1 MVLHAFPEFDEGNGE
16 GFLTFY
22 NQFVTTIRIDMAQR
36 APSAKMNSQLLASLW
51 SKGDGSGAGGATPAN
66 DLALTAMAT
75 QDAVIAELTRILNE
89 RDAEINLITQQN
101 LSMESYIQE
110 QQRQMIKSK
119 KGPEEYNTLMA
130 LCMERNEE
138 LRVATHVNL
147 QLNQNVKGLEDIVSD
162 LKKDRDETAFQIA
175 EMAKKVVILEEEG
188 KSQREAMSVAEE
200 AIRKKDKL
208 IEQLE
213 QEKEVFAKKIAWSE
227 DAAKKLTDKINV
239 LSESEK
245 RVDNLMEEKERLI
258 EELKNGTHAIESKDD
273 LNNAQRQRI
282 EELETLLNTYEK
294 RFLAKDVDVPKRTF
308 DLF

>member
-1 MVLHAFPEFDEGNGE
+1 
-16 GFLTFY
+16 
-22 NQFVTTIRIDMAQR
+22 MAQQR
-36 APSAKMNSQLLASLW
+36 APTAKINSQLLASLW
-51 SKGDGSGAGGATPAN
+51 SKGDGSGAGGATPTN
-66 DLALTAMAT
+66 DLALTAIAT
-75 QDAVIAELTRILNE
+75 QDAVIVELTRILNE
-89 RDAEINLITQQN
+89 RDAEINLITQHN

-110 QQRQMIKSK
+110 QQRQMIKLK

-130 LCMERNEE
+130 LYMERNEE

-147 QLNQNVKGLEDIVSD
+147 PLNKDVKGLEDIVSD
-162 LKKDRDETAFQIA
+162 LKSEKDRDETAFQIA

-200 AIRKKDKL
+200 AIVKKDEL

-213 QEKEVFAKKIAWSE
+213 QEKEVFAKKVSE

-245 RVDNLMEEKERLI
+245 RVDDLMEEKERLI
-258 EELKNGTHAIESKDD
+258 EELKKGTHAMESKDV

>member
-1 MVLHAFPEFDEGNGE
+1 
-16 GFLTFY
+16 
-22 NQFVTTIRIDMAQR
+22 MAQQR
-36 APSAKMNSQLLASLW
+36 APTAKINSQLLASLW
-51 SKGDGSGAGGATPAN
+51 SKGDGSGAGGATPTN
-66 DLALTAMAT
+66 DLALTAIAT
-75 QDAVIAELTRILNE
+75 QDAVIVELTRILNE
-89 RDAEINLITQQN
+89 RDAEINLITQHN

-110 QQRQMIKSK
+110 QQRQMIKLK

-130 LCMERNEE
+130 LYMERNEE

-147 QLNQNVKGLEDIVSD
+147 PLNKDVKGLEDIVSD
-162 LKKDRDETAFQIA
+162 LKSEKDRDETVFQIA

-200 AIRKKDKL
+200 AIVKKDEL

-213 QEKEVFAKKIAWSE
+213 QEKEVFAKKVSE

-245 RVDNLMEEKERLI
+245 RVDDLMEEKERLI
-258 EELKNGTHAIESKDD
+258 EELKKGTHAMESKDV

>member
-1 MVLHAFPEFDEGNGE
+1 
-16 GFLTFY
+16 
-22 NQFVTTIRIDMAQR
+22 MAQR
-36 APSAKMNSQLLASLW
+36 APTAKINSQLLASLW
-51 SKGDGSGAGGATPAN
+51 SKGDGSGAGGATPTN
-66 DLALTAMAT
+66 DLALTAIAT
-75 QDAVIAELTRILNE
+75 QDAVIVELTRILNE
-89 RDAEINLITQQN
+89 RDAEINLITQHN
-101 LSMESYIQE
+101 LSLESYIQE
-110 QQRQMIKSK
+110 QQRQMIKLK

-130 LCMERNEE
+130 LYMERNEE

-147 QLNQNVKGLEDIVSD
+147 PLNKEVKGLEDIVSD
-162 LKKDRDETAFQIA
+162 LKSEKDRDETVFQIA

-200 AIRKKDKL
+200 AIVKKDEL

-213 QEKEVFAKKIAWSE
+213 QEKEVFAKKVSE

-245 RVDNLMEEKERLI
+245 RVDDLMEEKERLI
-258 EELKNGTHAIESKDD
+258 EELKKGTHAMESKDV

-294 RFLAKDVDVPKRTF
+294 RFLAKDVDVPKSTF
-308 DLF
+308 DLL

>member
-1 MVLHAFPEFDEGNGE
+1 
-16 GFLTFY
+16 
-22 NQFVTTIRIDMAQR
+22 MAQR
-36 APSAKMNSQLLASLW
+36 APAAKINSQLLASLW
-51 SKGDGSGAGGATPAN
+51 SKGDGSGAGGATPTN
-66 DLALTAMAT
+66 DLALTAIAT
-75 QDAVIAELTRILNE
+75 QDAVIVELTRILNE
-89 RDAEINLITQQN
+89 RDAEINLITQHN

-110 QQRQMIKSK
+110 QQRQMIKLK

-130 LCMERNEE
+130 LYMERNEE

-147 QLNQNVKGLEDIVSD
+147 PLNKDVKGLEDIVSD
-162 LKKDRDETAFQIA
+162 LKSEKDRDETAFQIA

-200 AIRKKDKL
+200 AIVKKDEL

-213 QEKEVFAKKIAWSE
+213 QEKEVFAKKVSE

-245 RVDNLMEEKERLI
+245 RVDDLMEEKERLI
-258 EELKNGTHAIESKDD
+258 EELKKGTHAMESKDV

>member
-1 MVLHAFPEFDEGNGE
+1 
-16 GFLTFY
+16 
-22 NQFVTTIRIDMAQR
+22 MAQR
-36 APSAKMNSQLLASLW
+36 APAAKINSQLLASLW
-51 SKGDGSGAGGATPAN
+51 SKGDGSGAGGATPTN
-66 DLALTAMAT
+66 DLALTAIAT
-75 QDAVIAELTRILNE
+75 QDAVIVELTRILNE
-89 RDAEINLITQQN
+89 RDAEINLITQHN

-110 QQRQMIKSK
+110 QQRQMIKLK

-130 LCMERNEE
+130 LYMERNEE

-147 QLNQNVKGLEDIVSD
+147 PLNKDVKGLEDIVSD
-162 LKKDRDETAFQIA
+162 LKSEKDRDETVFQIA

-200 AIRKKDKL
+200 AIVKKDEL

-213 QEKEVFAKKIAWSE
+213 QEKEVFAKKVSE

-245 RVDNLMEEKERLI
+245 RVDDLMEEKERLI
-258 EELKNGTHAIESKDD
+258 EELKKGTHAMESKDV

>member
-1 MVLHAFPEFDEGNGE
+1 
-16 GFLTFY
+16 
-22 NQFVTTIRIDMAQR
+22 MAQR
-36 APSAKMNSQLLASLW
+36 APAAKINSQLLASLW
-51 SKGDGSGAGGATPAN
+51 SKGDGSGAGGATPTN
-66 DLALTAMAT
+66 DLALTAIAT
-75 QDAVIAELTRILNE
+75 QDAVIVELTRILNE
-89 RDAEINLITQQN
+89 RDAEINLITQHN

-110 QQRQMIKSK
+110 QQRQMIKLK

-130 LCMERNEE
+130 LYMERNEE

-147 QLNQNVKGLEDIVSD
+147 PLNKDVKGLEDIVSD
-162 LKKDRDETAFQIA
+162 LKSEKDRDETVFQIA

-200 AIRKKDKL
+200 AIVKKDEL

-213 QEKEVFAKKIAWSE
+213 QEKEVFAKKVSE

-245 RVDNLMEEKERLI
+245 RVDDLMEEKERLI
-258 EELKNGTHAIESKDD
+258 EELKKGTHAMESKDV

-294 RFLAKDVDVPKRTF
+294 RFLAKDVDVPKSTF
-308 DLF
+308 DLL

>member
-1 MVLHAFPEFDEGNGE
+1 
-16 GFLTFY
+16 
-22 NQFVTTIRIDMAQR
+22 MAQR
-36 APSAKMNSQLLASLW
+36 APAAKIKSQLLASVW
-51 SKGDGSGAGGATPAN
+51 SKGDGSGAGGATPTN
-66 DLALTAMAT
+66 DLALTAIAT
-75 QDAVIAELTRILNE
+75 QDAVIVELTRILNE
-89 RDAEINLITQQN
+89 RDAEINLITQHN

-110 QQRQMIKSK
+110 QQRQMIKLK

-130 LCMERNEE
+130 LYMERNEE

-147 QLNQNVKGLEDIVSD
+147 PLNKDVKGLEDIVSD
-162 LKKDRDETAFQIA
+162 LKSEKDRDETVFQIA

-200 AIRKKDKL
+200 AIVKKDEL

-213 QEKEVFAKKIAWSE
+213 QEKEVFAKKVSE

-245 RVDNLMEEKERLI
+245 RVDDLMEEKERLI
-258 EELKNGTHAIESKDD
+258 EELKKGTHAMESKDV

>member
-1 MVLHAFPEFDEGNGE
+1 
-16 GFLTFY
+16 
-22 NQFVTTIRIDMAQR
+22 MAQR
-36 APSAKMNSQLLASLW
+36 APAAKINSQLLASLW
-51 SKGDGSGAGGATPAN
+51 SKGDGSGAGGATPTN
-66 DLALTAMAT
+66 DLALTAIAT
-75 QDAVIAELTRILNE
+75 QDAVIVELTRILNE
-89 RDAEINLITQQN
+89 RDAEINLITQHN

-110 QQRQMIKSK
+110 QQRQMIKLK

-130 LCMERNEE
+130 LYMERNEE

-147 QLNQNVKGLEDIVSD
+147 LLNKDVKGLEDILSD
-162 LKKDRDETAFQIA
+162 LKSEKDRDETVFQIA

-200 AIRKKDKL
+200 AIVKKDEL

-213 QEKEVFAKKIAWSE
+213 QEKEVFAKKVSE

-245 RVDNLMEEKERLI
+245 RVDDLMEEKERLI
-258 EELKNGTHAIESKDD
+258 EELKKGTHAMESKDV

>member
-1 MVLHAFPEFDEGNGE
+1 
-16 GFLTFY
+16 
-22 NQFVTTIRIDMAQR
+22 MAQR
-36 APSAKMNSQLLASLW
+36 APTAKINSQLLASLW
-51 SKGDGSGAGGATPAN
+51 SKGDGSGAGGATSTN
-66 DLALTAMAT
+66 DLALTAIAT
-75 QDAVIAELTRILNE
+75 QDAVIVELTRILNE
-89 RDAEINLITQQN
+89 RDAEINLITQHN

-110 QQRQMIKSK
+110 QQRQMIKLK

-130 LCMERNEE
+130 LYMERNEE

-147 QLNQNVKGLEDIVSD
+147 PLNKDVKGLEDIVSD
-162 LKKDRDETAFQIA
+162 LKSEKDRDETVFQIA

-200 AIRKKDKL
+200 AIVKKDEL

-213 QEKEVFAKKIAWSE
+213 QEKEVFAKKVSE

-245 RVDNLMEEKERLI
+245 RVDDLMEEKERLI
-258 EELKNGTHAIESKDD
+258 EELKKGTHAMESKDV

>member
-1 MVLHAFPEFDEGNGE
+1 
-16 GFLTFY
+16 
-22 NQFVTTIRIDMAQR
+22 
-36 APSAKMNSQLLASLW
+36 LLASLW
-51 SKGDGSGAGGATPAN
+51 SKGDGSGAGGATPTN
-66 DLALTAMAT
+66 DLALTAIAT
-75 QDAVIAELTRILNE
+75 QDAVIVELTRILNE
-89 RDAEINLITQQN
+89 RDAEINLITQHN

-110 QQRQMIKSK
+110 QQRQMIKLK

-130 LCMERNEE
+130 LYMERNEE

-147 QLNQNVKGLEDIVSD
+147 PLNKDVKGLEDIVSD
-162 LKKDRDETAFQIA
+162 LKSEKDRDETVFQIA

-200 AIRKKDKL
+200 AIVKKDEL

-213 QEKEVFAKKIAWSE
+213 QEKEVFAKKVSE

-245 RVDNLMEEKERLI
+245 RVDDLMEEKERLI
-258 EELKNGTHAIESKDD
+258 EELKKGTHAMESKDV

>member
-1 MVLHAFPEFDEGNGE
+1 
-16 GFLTFY
+16 
-22 NQFVTTIRIDMAQR
+22 MAQR
-36 APSAKMNSQLLASLW
+36 APAAKINSQLLASLW
-51 SKGDGSGAGGATPAN
+51 SKGDGSGAGGATPTN
-66 DLALTAMAT
+66 DLALTAIAT
-75 QDAVIAELTRILNE
+75 QDAVIVELTRILNE
-89 RDAEINLITQQN
+89 RDAEINLITQHN

-110 QQRQMIKSK
+110 QQRQMIKLK
-119 KGPEEYNTLMA
+119 KGPEAYNTLMA
-130 LCMERNEE
+130 LYMERNEE

-147 QLNQNVKGLEDIVSD
+147 PINKDVKGLEDIVSD
-162 LKKDRDETAFQIA
+162 LKSEKDRDETVFQIA

-200 AIRKKDKL
+200 AIVKKDEL

-213 QEKEVFAKKIAWSE
+213 QEKEVFAKKVSE

-245 RVDNLMEEKERLI
+245 RVDDLMEEKERLI
-258 EELKNGTHAIESKDD
+258 EELKKGTHAMESKDV

>member
-1 MVLHAFPEFDEGNGE
+1 
-16 GFLTFY
+16 
-22 NQFVTTIRIDMAQR
+22 MAQR
-36 APSAKMNSQLLASLW
+36 APTAKINSQLLASLW
-51 SKGDGSGAGGATPAN
+51 SKGDGSGAGGATPTN
-66 DLALTAMAT
+66 DLALTAIAT
-75 QDAVIAELTRILNE
+75 QDAVIVELTRILNE
-89 RDAEINLITQQN
+89 RDAEINLITQHN

-110 QQRQMIKSK
+110 QQRQMIKLK

-130 LCMERNEE
+130 LYMERNEE

-147 QLNQNVKGLEDIVSD
+147 PLNKDVKGLEDIVSD
-162 LKKDRDETAFQIA
+162 LKSEKDRDETVFQIA

-200 AIRKKDKL
+200 AIVKKDEL

-213 QEKEVFAKKIAWSE
+213 QEKEVFAKKVSE

-245 RVDNLMEEKERLI
+245 RVDDLMEEKERLI
-258 EELKNGTHAIESKDD
+258 EELKKGTHAMESKDV

>member
-1 MVLHAFPEFDEGNGE
+1 
-16 GFLTFY
+16 
-22 NQFVTTIRIDMAQR
+22 MAQR
-36 APSAKMNSQLLASLW
+36 APAAKINSQLLASLW
-51 SKGDGSGAGGATPAN
+51 SKGDGSGAGGATSTN
-66 DLALTAMAT
+66 DLALTAIAT
-75 QDAVIAELTRILNE
+75 QDAVIVELTRILNE
-89 RDAEINLITQQN
+89 RDAEINLITQHN

-110 QQRQMIKSK
+110 QQRQMIKLK

-130 LCMERNEE
+130 LYMERNEE

-147 QLNQNVKGLEDIVSD
+147 PLNKDVKGLEDIVSD
-162 LKKDRDETAFQIA
+162 LKSEKDRDETVFQIA

-200 AIRKKDKL
+200 AIVKKDEL

-213 QEKEVFAKKIAWSE
+213 QEKEVFAKKVSE

-245 RVDNLMEEKERLI
+245 RVDDLMEEKERLI
-258 EELKNGTHAIESKDD
+258 EELKKGTHAMESKDV

>member
-1 MVLHAFPEFDEGNGE
+1 
-16 GFLTFY
+16 
-22 NQFVTTIRIDMAQR
+22 MAQQR
-36 APSAKMNSQLLASLW
+36 APTAKINSQLLASLW
-51 SKGDGSGAGGATPAN
+51 SKGDGSGAGGATPTN
-66 DLALTAMAT
+66 DLALTAIAT
-75 QDAVIAELTRILNE
+75 QDAVIVELTRILNE
-89 RDAEINLITQQN
+89 RDAEINLITQHN

-110 QQRQMIKSK
+110 QQRQMIKLK

-130 LCMERNEE
+130 LYMERNEE

-147 QLNQNVKGLEDIVSD
+147 PLNKDVKGLEDIVSD
-162 LKKDRDETAFQIA
+162 LKSEKDRDETAFQIA

-200 AIRKKDKL
+200 AIVKKDEL

-213 QEKEVFAKKIAWSE
+213 QEKEVFAKKVSE
-227 DAAKKLTDKINV
+227 DAAKKLTDKTNV

-245 RVDNLMEEKERLI
+245 RVDDLMEEKERLI
-258 EELKNGTHAIESKDD
+258 EELKKGTHAMESKDV